1 MASWQLLFMITFQLF
16 RVYDQLV
23 AALNDNF
30 SLGVFLVPGN
40 KIIKIYL
47 ELFVFGLVE

>member
-1 MASWQLLFMITFQLF
+1 M
-16 RVYDQLV
+16 YDQLV

-40 KIIKIYL
+40 KIIKIFL
-47 ELFVFGLVE
+47 ELFGIWDFSGINRESCCKTGT